1 MNVDKVVMKE
11 KIQATIDL
19 LAQLLA
25 DFTEEAPVVEEKP
38 AKATTKGKKAQVQQ
52 EEASVEEKPA
62 KATKGKKKVA
72 PEPEPEEAPE
82 EDEGE
87 LTLEDLKGMDLAE
100 LKELATAQEL
110 EMPKIVTKATL
121 LKAFEEQFF
130 SEEEEAPAV
139 EEEPEEKPAKKGGK
153 KKAEPAPEPAQEE
166 EGEEAGEEEELTAE
180 DINEM
185 SLEEL
190 KGIVEEYELEIP
202 ATTLKNV
209 KKLRAAIIEII
220 EAPDE
225 EEEEEGEEAD
235 EDFEA
240 SSERLEAE
248 GEIEKEIRQ
257 LLKTKKLT
265 TAKMKKFLANYYE
278 GNADCEDCSNC
289 STEELTACYIQT
301 KQALVDDEG
310 EVHEE
315 AEAYTR
321 NGEDYCCG
329 VPLQE
334 DNSCAICGSE
344 YAEEDEE

>member
-11 KIQATIDL
+11 KIEATIDL
-19 LAQLLA
+19 LTQLLA
-25 DFTEEAPVVEEKP
+25 DFTEEAPVAEEKP
-38 AKATTKGKKAQVQQ
+38 AKAAKGKKAPVQ
-52 EEASVEEKPA
+52 EVAEEKPA
-62 KATKGKKKVA
+62 KAATKGKKK
-72 PEPEPEEAPE
+72 PEPEPEQEEEPADEEE
-82 EDEGE
+82 EDE
-87 LTLEDLKGMDLAE
+87 LTLEDLKEMDLAE
-100 LKELATAQEL
+100 LKELATSQEL
-110 EMPKIVTKATL
+110 EMPKKVTKASL

-130 SEEEEAPAV
+130 SEEEEEEAPA
-139 EEEPEEKPAKKGGK
+139 EEPEEKPAKKSGK
-153 KKAEPAPEPAQEE
+153 KKAEPEPEPEQEE
-166 EGEEAGEEEELTAE
+166 EEEEELTAE

-190 KGIVEEYELEIP
+190 KGIVKEYELEIP
-202 ATTLKNV
+202 AATLKNV

-220 EAPDE
+220 EAPE
-225 EEEEEGEEAD
+225 EEDDDDAAEES
-235 EDFEA
+235 FEA

-248 GEIEKEIRQ
+248 ADIEKEIRQ
-257 LLKTKKLT
+257 LLKNKKLT

-344 YAEEDEE
+344 YSEE

>member
-11 KIQATIDL
+11 KIEATIDL
-19 LAQLLA
+19 LTQLLA
-25 DFTEEAPVVEEKP
+25 DFTEEAPVAEEKP
-38 AKATTKGKKAQVQQ
+38 AKKAATTTKGKKATPVQ
-52 EEASVEEKPA
+52 EEEPEEKPA
-62 KATKGKKKVA
+62 KGKKKAA
-72 PEPEPEEAPE
+72 PEPEEEEE
-82 EDEGE
+82 EDE
-87 LTLEDLKGMDLAE
+87 LTLEDLKEMDLAE
-100 LKELATAQEL
+100 LKELATSQEL
-110 EMPKIVTKATL
+110 EMPKKVTKASL

-130 SEEEEAPAV
+130 SEEEEEEAPA
-139 EEEPEEKPAKKGGK
+139 EEPVEEKPAKKSGK
-153 KKAEPAPEPAQEE
+153 KKAEPEPEPEQEE
-166 EGEEAGEEEELTAE
+166 EEEEELTAE

-190 KGIVEEYELEIP
+190 KGIVKDYELEIP
-202 ATTLKNV
+202 AATLKNV

-220 EAPDE
+220 EAPE
-225 EEEEEGEEAD
+225 EEEEDAAEES
-235 EDFEA
+235 FEA

-248 GEIEKEIRQ
+248 ADIEKEIRQ
-257 LLKTKKLT
+257 LLKNKKLT

-321 NGEDYCCG
+321 NGEYYCCG

-344 YAEEDEE
+344 YAEDEE